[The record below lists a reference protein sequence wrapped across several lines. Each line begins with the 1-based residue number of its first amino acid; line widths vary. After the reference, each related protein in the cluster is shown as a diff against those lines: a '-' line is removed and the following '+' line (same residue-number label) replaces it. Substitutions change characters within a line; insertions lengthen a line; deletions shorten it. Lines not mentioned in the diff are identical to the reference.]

1 MVHDFIGAEKI
12 GQGHIESRQDFGG
25 LSCILQKR
33 IARRQAQTMKIIL
46 LGDKGA
52 ARTVRLSRQTAIVG
66 ATTLVLALAFCTF
79 YLFELAKRP
88 TMGPDTV
95 QQWQERLEVQQAEVE
110 SMRRRSAAESE
121 AVGRQLAQMQAR
133 LHRMEAL
140 GARVTEVAELDEGE
154 FSFDEPAPQGGPGTA
169 PAMAPEFA
177 DLKTSMDEL
186 AAGLKARE
194 SELEILESMLLDRDI
209 QEAKAIAGRPVTWGW
224 MSSKY
229 GKRLDPFTGKSAWHS
244 GVDFAGKDKSD
255 VVAVAGGVVTYAG
268 KRYGY
273 GLMVEITHG
282 DGYVTRYGHHAEILV
297 SVGDV
302 VKPRQVIGKMG
313 SSGRSTGPH
322 VHFEVLKNGKHVDP
336 SRYVARRR

>member
-1 MVHDFIGAEKI
+1 
-12 GQGHIESRQDFGG
+12 
-25 LSCILQKR
+25 
-33 IARRQAQTMKIIL
+33 MKIIL
-46 LGDKGA
+46 LGEKGS
-52 ARTVRLSRQTAIVG
+52 ARAIKLSRQAVG
-66 ATTLVLALAFCTF
+66 ATAIAAVMALVSASYLASRFIDTPAVEAETLTEWRDRLHS
-79 YLFELAKRP
+79 
-88 TMGPDTV
+88 
-95 QQWQERLEVQQAEVE
+95 QQSEVE

-133 LHRMEAL
+133 LLRMEAL

-154 FSFDEPAPQGGPGTA
+154 FSFDEPAPQGGPVSPALAA
-169 PAMAPEFA
+169 PDFA
-177 DLKTSMDEL
+177 ELKLSMDEL

-194 SELEILESMLLDRDI
+194 SELKILESMLLDRDI
-209 QEAKAIAGRPVTWGW
+209 QEAKEIAGRPVTWGW

-229 GKRLDPFTGKSAWHS
+229 GQRLDPFTGKSAWHA
-244 GVDFAGKDKSD
+244 GVDFAGKDRSD
-255 VVAVAGGVVTYAG
+255 VVAVAGGVVTHAA

-282 DGYVTRYGHHAEILV
+282 DGFVTRYGHHAEILV

-336 SRYVARRR
+336 ARYVARRR

>member
-1 MVHDFIGAEKI
+1 MA
-12 GQGHIESRQDFGG
+12 
-25 LSCILQKR
+25 L
-33 IARRQAQTMKIIL
+33 T
-46 LGDKGA
+46 LG
-52 ARTVRLSRQTAIVG
+52 
-66 ATTLVLALAFCTF
+66 TF
-79 YLFELAKRP
+79 YLFELAARP
-88 TMGPDTV
+88 AMGTETV
-95 QQWQERLEVQQAEVE
+95 NAWQERLEAQQEEVE
-110 SMRRRSAAESE
+110 ALRRRSAAESA

-154 FSFDEPAPQGGPGTA
+154 FSFDQPAPQGGPINA
-169 PAMAPEFA
+169 PVSAPEFS
-177 DLKTSMDEL
+177 DLKASVDEL

-209 QEAKAIAGRPVTWGW
+209 QEAQAIAGRPVTWGW
-224 MSSKY
+224 MSSKF
-229 GKRLDPFTGKSAWHS
+229 GNRLDPFTGKSAWHA
-244 GVDFAGKDKSD
+244 GVDFAGKENSE
-255 VVAVAGGVVTYAG
+255 VVAVAGGVVTHAG

-282 DGYVTRYGHHAEILV
+282 DGYVTRYGHHSEILV
-297 SVGDV
+297 AVGDV

-322 VHFEVLKNGKHVDP
+322 VHFEVLKDGKHVDP

>member
-1 MVHDFIGAEKI
+1 
-12 GQGHIESRQDFGG
+12 
-25 LSCILQKR
+25 
-33 IARRQAQTMKIIL
+33 MKIIL
-46 LGDKGA
+46 LGEKGN
-52 ARTVRLSRQTAIVG
+52 ARAIRLSRQSVVVG
-66 ATTLVLALAFCTF
+66 ALAAVLAVALGGY
-79 YLFELAKRP
+79 YLFALATQP
-88 TMGPDTV
+88 VLAPETV
-95 QQWQERLEVQQAEVE
+95 SEWQQRLEAQQDEVE
-110 SMRRRSAAESE
+110 SMRRRSAAETE

-140 GARVTEVAELDEGE
+140 GARVADVADLDEGE
-154 FSFDEPAPQGGPGTA
+154 FSFDEPAPQGGPG
-169 PAMAPEFA
+169 MASASIPDFSE
-177 DLKTSMDEL
+177 LRNSMDEL

-194 SELEILESMLLDRDI
+194 SELEILENMLFDRDF
-209 QEAKAIAGRPVTWGW
+209 QEAKVIAGRPVTWGW

-229 GKRLDPFTGKSAWHS
+229 GQRLDPFTGKSAWHA
-244 GVDFAGKDKSD
+244 GVDFAGKDGSD
-255 VVAVAGGVVTYAG
+255 VVAVAGGVVTHAG

-302 VKPRQVIGKMG
+302 VKPREVIGKMG

-322 VHFEVLKNGKHVDP
+322 VHFEVLKNGRHVDP